1 PRVGGMS
8 AAVLAIG
15 QLALNAGDV
24 VALLG
29 GNGAGKT
36 ALLETILGF
45 RPGSVSL
52 FGSDAAGLSVEQRVA
67 LGAGPVPEGRRVFA
81 GLTVRENLEASSSL
95 PYAERR
101 RQVELLLAE
110 FPMLGERPEARAWLL
125 SGGRQ
130 QRAGRA
136 AA

>member
-45 RPGSVSL
+45 RPGSVRL

-67 LGAGPVPEGRRVFA
+67 LGVGYVPEGRRVFA
-81 GLTVRENLEASSSL
+81 GLTVRENLEAASSAPAADRRGRVGEMLSL
-95 PYAERR
+95 
-101 RQVELLLAE
+101 
-110 FPMLGERPEARAWLL
+110 F
-125 SGGRQ
+125 
-130 QRAGRA
+130 
-136 AA
+136 